1 LINEYYKCYC
11 ATSTPETAQG
21 VHSPPWREKVAED
34 YEIQELIQRDV
45 YVGEKLVGV
54 VVGSRF
60 HPRDEFV
67 KSMRIKVEDGVASEF
82 MRKPAECAPLA
93 KELVH
98 SIRPDGCI
106 RLSKSMRELQRRWRN
121 TVRISE
127 ELYAPDELMDRA
139 VLDNDGMDIGNVVDM
154 VKIKRTYK
162 GLKIKPHF
170 MVRAKHGLPEAIVV
184 PCGQLAR
191 TTARLD
197 EVILKCSFSRLVT
210 LPSFLKL
217 NGDKQNTD

>member
-1 LINEYYKCYC
+1 MTE
-11 ATSTPETAQG
+11 S
-21 VHSPPWREKVAED
+21 

-45 YVGEKLVGV
+45 YVGDKRVGIV
-54 VVGSRF
+54 IGERF

-67 KSMRIKVEDGVASEF
+67 RSMRIKVEDGVASEF
-82 MRKPAECAPLA
+82 MRKPADYAPLP

-106 RLSKSMRELQRRWRN
+106 KLSKSMRELQRRWRN

-127 ELYAPDELMDRA
+127 ELYAPDELLDRA
-139 VLDNDGMDIGNVVDM
+139 VLDNDGMDIGNVVDLIK
-154 VKIKRTYK
+154 VKRTYK
-162 GLKIKPHF
+162 GLLIKPHF
-170 MVRAKHGLPEAIVV
+170 MVRSRHNLPEHIVV
-184 PCGQLAR
+184 PCGQLGR

-210 LPSFLKL
+210 LPSYLKL
-217 NGDKQNTD
+217 NGLGE

>member
-1 LINEYYKCYC
+1 M
-11 ATSTPETAQG
+11 
-21 VHSPPWREKVAED
+21 VED
-34 YEIQELIQRDV
+34 YEIQELIERDV

-54 VVGSRF
+54 IVGERF

-67 KSMRIKVEDGVASEF
+67 RSMRIQVDEGVASEY
-82 MRKPAECAPLA
+82 MRKAAECAPLA

-98 SIRPDGCI
+98 SIRSDGCV

-121 TVRISE
+121 TVRIE
-127 ELYAPDELMDRA
+127 NQLYATDELLDRA
-139 VLDNDGMDIGNVVDM
+139 VLDNDGMDIGNVVDL

-162 GLKIKPHF
+162 GLLVKPHF
-170 MVRAKHGLPEAIVV
+170 MVRSRHNLPEEIVV

-197 EVILKCSFSRLVT
+197 EVILKCTFSRMMT
-210 LPSFLKL
+210 LPSYLKL
-217 NGDKQNTD
+217 NELHQDDRAVT

>member
-1 LINEYYKCYC
+1 M
-11 ATSTPETAQG
+11 
-21 VHSPPWREKVAED
+21 VED

-54 VVGSRF
+54 VVGQRF

-67 KSMRIKVEDGVASEF
+67 RSMRIRVDDIVASEF
-82 MRKPAECAPLA
+82 MRKPADCAPLA
-93 KELVH
+93 RELVH

-106 RLSKSMRELQRRWRN
+106 KLSKSMRELQRRWRN
-121 TVRISE
+121 TVRISK
-127 ELYAPDELMDRA
+127 ELYSPDELVDRA
-139 VLDNDGMDIGNVVDM
+139 ILDNDNMDIGNVVEL

-162 GLKIKPHF
+162 GLMVKPHF
-170 MVRAKHGLPEAIVV
+170 MVRAKHNLPETIVV

-197 EVILKCSFSRLVT
+197 EIILKCSFSRLVT
-210 LPSFLKL
+210 LPSYLKL
-217 NGDKQNTD
+217 NGAVQDN

>member
-1 LINEYYKCYC
+1 M
-11 ATSTPETAQG
+11 
-21 VHSPPWREKVAED
+21 VED

-54 VVGSRF
+54 VVGQRF

-67 KSMRIKVEDGVASEF
+67 RSMRIKVDDIVASEF
-82 MRKPAECAPLA
+82 MRKPADCAPLA
-93 KELVH
+93 RELVH

-106 RLSKSMRELQRRWRN
+106 KLSKSMRELQRRWRN
-121 TVRISE
+121 TVRISQ
-127 ELYAPDELMDRA
+127 ELYSPDELVDRA
-139 VLDNDGMDIGNVVDM
+139 ILDNDNMDIGNVVDL

-162 GLKIKPHF
+162 GLMVKPHF
-170 MVRAKHGLPEAIVV
+170 MVRAKHNLPETIVV

-197 EVILKCSFSRLVT
+197 EIILKCSFSRLVT
-210 LPSFLKL
+210 LPSYLKL
-217 NGDKQNTD
+217 NGAVQDN

>member
-1 LINEYYKCYC
+1 MINEYYKCYC
-11 ATSTPETAQG
+11 TTSTSETAQG

-139 VLDNDGMDIGNVVDM
+139 VLDNDGMDIG
-154 VKIKRTYK
+154 
-162 GLKIKPHF
+162 
-170 MVRAKHGLPEAIVV
+170 
-184 PCGQLAR
+184 
-191 TTARLD
+191 
-197 EVILKCSFSRLVT
+197 T
-210 LPSFLKL
+210 LS
-217 NGDKQNTD
+217 TW

>member
-1 LINEYYKCYC
+1 M
-11 ATSTPETAQG
+11 
-21 VHSPPWREKVAED
+21 VED
-34 YEIQELIQRDV
+34 YEIQDLIKRDV
-45 YVGEKLVGV
+45 YVGEKLVGI
-54 VVGSRF
+54 VVGERF

-67 KSMRIKVEDGVASEF
+67 RSMRIKVDDGVASEF

-106 RLSKSMRELQRRWRN
+106 KLSKSMRELQRRWRN

-127 ELYAPDELMDRA
+127 ELFAPDELLDRA
-139 VLDNDGMDIGNVVDM
+139 VLDNDGTDIGNVIDL
-154 VKIKRTYK
+154 VKVKRTYK
-162 GLKIKPHF
+162 GLLIKTHF
-170 MVRAKHGLPEAIVV
+170 MVRARHSLPEFVSI

-197 EVILKCSFSRLVT
+197 EVILKCSLSRLIN
-210 LPSFLKL
+210 LPSYLKL
-217 NGDKQNTD
+217 NG